1 MTSNTRFRA
10 YQLDKAGSS
19 MSYYDGSTFTLI
31 EAILDSK
38 NWATLCS
45 ELYYCK
51 DVKKIDTLHITSWDD
66 DHCCEKDLK
75 NILIEFKPNIVEY
88 PKYSPH
94 TENGKNCL
102 SIISKYGFLNPT
114 STIKKLDYSYISSL
128 NSATAWGSN
137 NIVYNHGEY
146 ESSNDNSSIKF
157 FRSGKFNVL
166 SLGDVDSPDIAKYLM
181 QGDILCKEVDIF
193 ILAHHGAANGV
204 NTDEFI
210 KAIKPTIAICTSDY
224 GNEYEHPKQSV
235 RNILQNNNVPLYTTK
250 TGDVIIESTIKRHPY
265 SILTK
270 TPVFLEAF
278 NVKNLQSNSTEVSSG
293 NSFFVKRKP
302 FL

>member
-1 MTSNTRFRA
+1 MISNTRFRA

-38 NWATLCS
+38 NLPTLCN
-45 ELYYCK
+45 ELDICK
-51 DVKKIDTLHITSWDD
+51 GKRVIDTLHITSWDD
-66 DHCCEKDLK
+66 DHCSEKDLRI
-75 NILIEFKPNIVEY
+75 ILSGFKPTIIEY
-88 PKYSPH
+88 PKYPPH
-94 TENGKNCL
+94 TENGEKCL
-102 SIISKYGFLNPT
+102 NLILKYAYNR
-114 STIKKLDYSYISSL
+114 IEIYVHKLD
-128 NSATAWGSN
+128 SAHLSRLTNAQLWGTN
-137 NIVYNHGEY
+137 NVIYDLGKY

-181 QGDILCKEVDIF
+181 QDDILCKEVDVL
-193 ILAHHGAANGV
+193 ILSHHGAANGV

-235 RNILQNNNVPLYTTK
+235 RNILQNNKVPLYTTK

-265 SILTK
+265 SALTK

-293 NSFFVKRKP
+293 NSFFVKRKS

>member
-1 MTSNTRFRA
+1 MNSNTRFRA
-10 YQLDKAGSS
+10 YQLDKSGSS
-19 MSYYDGSTFTLI
+19 MSYYDGSKFTLI
-31 EAILDSK
+31 ETTLDPK
-38 NWATLCS
+38 NWPTLCD
-45 ELYYCK
+45 ELNICK
-51 DVKKIDTLHITSWDD
+51 GKRVIDTLHITSWDD
-66 DHCCEKDLK
+66 DHCSEKDLQI
-75 NILIEFKPNIVEY
+75 ILSEFKPTIIEY

-94 TENGKNCL
+94 TENSKNCL

-128 NSATAWGSN
+128 NPATAWESN
-137 NIVYNHGEY
+137 NIIYNQGEY
-146 ESSNDNSSIKF
+146 EFSNDNSSIKF

-166 SLGDVDSPDIAKYLM
+166 SLGDVDSPYIAKYLM
-181 QGDILCKEVDIF
+181 QDDILCKEVDIL
-193 ILAHHGAANGV
+193 ILAHHGAEDGI

-250 TGDVIIESTIKRHPY
+250 TGDVIIESTTRRHPY
-265 SILTK
+265 SVLTK
-270 TPVFLEAF
+270 TPVFFEAF
-278 NVKNLQSNSTEVSSG
+278 NVKNLQSNSTGVSSSY
-293 NSFFVKRKP
+293 SFFVKRKS

>member
-38 NWATLCS
+38 NWPTLCS

-75 NILIEFKPNIVEY
+75 NILIEFNPTVIEY
-88 PKYSPH
+88 PKYEPH
-94 TENGKNCL
+94 TENGRKCL
-102 SIISKYGFLNPT
+102 SIILEYVHKHTDTYAHR
-114 STIKKLDYSYISSL
+114 LDPAYIRSL
-128 NSATAWGSN
+128 NNAQPWGTN
-137 NIVYNHGEY
+137 NIIYNTGEY
-146 ESSNDNSSIKF
+146 ATSNDNSSVKF

-166 SLGDVDSPDIAKYLM
+166 SLGDIDSPEIAKLLM
-181 QGDILCKEVDIF
+181 KYSILRNEVDVL
-193 ILAHHGAANGV
+193 ILSHHGAANGI

-210 KAIKPTIAICTSDY
+210 KAIKPTIAICTSDF

-235 RNILQNNNVPLYTTK
+235 RDMLTDNNIPLYTTK
-250 TGDVIIESTIKRHPY
+250 TGDIIIKSTFENDPFSKFFGYQIPLNAYTVH
-265 SILTK
+265 
-270 TPVFLEAF
+270 
-278 NVKNLQSNSTEVSSG
+278 NLQSNSTEVSSSK
-293 NSFFVKRKP
+293 SFFVKRRP
-302 FL
+302 A